1 MNASGKLL
9 VPLLLL
15 FALVV
20 FSRPPPVHVAS
31 PAQPR
36 VTPQPK
42 LETLGE
48 RLRGLEERLH
58 AAERLDEDLRS
69 REETLQHALLST
81 KISARRLLAAM
92 QAMDDR
98 LRKRQDEL
106 RSKAAQATEQEA
118 LALLKNAEDFRRDM
132 ERARQ
137 DREDQLRLVDR
148 VTADLRRQA
157 GDLQRTQTLRKS
169 VERELPKLREAIQA
183 IRPRRPSLA
192 EGAVLA
198 IRDDHTMEVSV
209 GANLGLR
216 KPTLLE
222 VTREVAGRVV
232 LVQRLEVLRFSPESA
247 LCKVY
252 GISSVYAVR
261 EGDRVII
268 PAEALPE
275 TPTYGSVE
283 GIVLAVK
290 GGNTLEI
297 SLGSDDGLHKGAY
310 LRIFRADGSMYLGKV
325 QVLQTAP
332 DRAVCRVIP
341 ESRKGV
347 ITKGDRVSSGIDDR

>member
-31 PAQPR
+31 PAQPQ

-48 RLRGLEERLH
+48 RLRGLEVRLH
-58 AAERLDEDLRS
+58 AAERLEEDLRS
-69 REETLQHALLST
+69 HEETLQHALLST
-81 KISARRLLAAM
+81 KVSARQLLVAM
-92 QAMDDR
+92 QGMDDR

-106 RSKAAQATEQEA
+106 RSKAAQATEREV
-118 LALLKNAEDFRRDM
+118 LALLKNAEDFRKDM
-132 ERARQ
+132 ERARR

-148 VTADLRRQA
+148 VTADIRRQA
-157 GDLQRTQTLRKS
+157 SALQRTQTLRKS

-183 IRPRRPSLA
+183 IRRRRPSLA

-209 GANLGLR
+209 GANLGVR
-216 KPTLLE
+216 KATLLE

-232 LVQRLEVLRFSPESA
+232 LVQRLEVLEFSPENA

-275 TPTYGSVE
+275 TPTYGRVD
-283 GIVLAVK
+283 GTVTAVQ
-290 GGNTLEI
+290 GTGLIEI
-297 SLGSDDGLHKGAY
+297 SIGSDDGLNKGAW
-310 LRIFRADGSMYLGKV
+310 LRVFRADGSMYLGRA
-325 QVLQTAP
+325 QVLRTAP
-332 DRAVCRVIP
+332 DKSVCVVLP
-341 ESRKGV
+341 ETRKGV
-347 ITKGDRVSSGIDDR
+347 ITKGDRVSSGVDDR